1 MNITKTCDI
10 YSIYN
15 INESQIRFKGEVKK
29 YTSGD
34 VEIYG
39 RIMHLLLYWT
49 GEVVYVKKGTNEPSI
64 KYNTA
69 EIYREE
75 LIEYVEPLIQQV
87 LQQI

>member
-1 MNITKTCDI
+1 MNITKTCDV

-15 INESQIRFKGEVKK
+15 INESQIRFKGKVKK
-29 YTSGD
+29 HTSGD

-49 GEVVYVKKGTNEPSI
+49 GDVVYVKKSNSEPSI
-64 KYNTA
+64 M
-69 EIYREE
+69 YRVSEVHRDE